1 MVYLYVNNLFK
12 WAIMETIQAKT
23 VKTTLNLDASVK
35 QRIEAL
41 AKKKLIKNQT
51 EFINASLHKS
61 LEDMEKQ
68 ASLQRLKQKLHNI
81 KGYKSDVSILEAR
94 DQVRAESLD

>member
-1 MVYLYVNNLFK
+1 
-12 WAIMETIQAKT
+12 MEKIQAKT

-61 LEDMEKQ
+61 LEDMEKE
-68 ASLQRLKQKLHNI
+68 ASLQRLKHKLHNI